1 VIQVEGLVKR
11 YGRITALDGVSFTV
25 GRGQVVGF
33 LGPNGAG
40 KTTTLRIIAGY
51 LPADGGRAVV
61 DGIDVAADPI
71 GAQRRLGYLP
81 EGAPAYDD
89 MRVEDYLGY
98 RARLKGAPRA
108 RVAAALAAARA
119 LDVAGRRVGHLSK
132 GYRQRVGLADAL
144 VAEPRILVLDEP
156 TAGLDPNQI
165 REVRELIHE
174 LSRERTVLLSTH
186 ILSEVEALAARVVIL
201 RAGKVVAEGEL
212 AELRAASGRTLVK
225 VPPAEVPPAQRAIE
239 GQAIGDGTLATT
251 LPPGEAA
258 RRLVAAGLTILEL
271 GPEARRLEDV
281 FAGLT
286 S

>member
-1 VIQVEGLVKR
+1 MIQVEGLVKR
-11 YGRITALDGVSFTV
+11 FGRTIALDDVSFTV
-25 GRGQVVGF
+25 ARGQVVGF

-51 LPADGGRAVV
+51 LPADGGRALV

-89 MRVEDYLGY
+89 MRVEDYLRY
-98 RARLKGAPRA
+98 RARLKGAPPA
-108 RVAAALAAARA
+108 RVAAALASARA
-119 LDVAGRRVGHLSK
+119 LDVAGRRIGHLSK

-144 VAEPRILVLDEP
+144 VADPGILVLDEP

-165 REVRELIHE
+165 REVRDLIRELA
-174 LSRERTVLLSTH
+174 RERTVLLSTH
-186 ILSEVEALAARVVIL
+186 MLSEVEALAARVVIL

-212 AELRAASGRTLVK
+212 AELRVASGRTIARM
-225 VPPAEVPPAQRAIE
+225 VPGEMALAQ
-239 GQAIGDGTLATT
+239 QAIDGEVIGADTLATA
-251 LPPGEAA
+251 LPPSEAA
-258 RRLVAAGLTILEL
+258 RRLVAAGLSILEL

-286 S
+286 A